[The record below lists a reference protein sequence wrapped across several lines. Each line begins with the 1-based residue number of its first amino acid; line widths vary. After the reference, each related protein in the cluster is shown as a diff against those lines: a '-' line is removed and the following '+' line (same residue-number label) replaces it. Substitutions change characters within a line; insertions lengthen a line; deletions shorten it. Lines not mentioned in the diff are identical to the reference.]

1 MIVALYYS
9 MKSELIAVP
18 VFQNRIS
25 PLMDVSN
32 RYMIYETEDGEIKQ
46 KIDISLNAEGEPQR
60 VEKLKDIG
68 VNTIICGAVSGYVAH
83 IVGEKGM
90 RLLPMIYGPI
100 DEVID
105 RYLDNSLASYCPKPE
120 GCEHRKGTG
129 RAGCSRRAIKRKKDM
144 DGNEEE
150 ML

>member
-1 MIVALYYS
+1 

-32 RYMIYETEDGEIKQ
+32 RYIIYETEGGEIKQ

-83 IVGEKGM
+83 IIGEKGM

-105 RYLDNSLASYCPKPE
+105 RYLDNSLSSYCPKPE
-120 GCEHRKGTG
+120 GCVHRK
-129 RAGCSRRAIKRKKDM
+129 RKSRKGCARRAIRERNDM
-144 DGNEEE
+144 DGNKEQ
-150 ML
+150 MR

>member
-1 MIVALYYS
+1 
-9 MKSELIAVP
+9 MKNELIAVP
-18 VFQNRIS
+18 VFQDRVS

-32 RYMIYETEDGEIKQ
+32 RYVIYETTDGEIRQ
-46 KIDISLNAEGEPQR
+46 KIDINLNADAEPQR

-68 VNTIICGAVSGYVAH
+68 VDTIICGAISGYVAH

-105 RYLDNSLASYCPKPE
+105 SYLHNTLSTYCPGPPD
-120 GCEHRKGTG
+120 C
-129 RAGCSRRAIKRKKDM
+129 AGRKKNGRM
-144 DGNEEE
+144 RCAGGNGPKRACRRKKKEN
-150 ML
+150 LS

>member
-1 MIVALYYS
+1 
-9 MKSELIAVP
+9 MKSELLAVP

-46 KIDISLNAEGEPQR
+46 KIDISLNTEGQPQR

-68 VNTIICGAVSGYVAH
+68 VNTIICGAVSGYMAH

-105 RYLDNSLASYCPKPE
+105 RYLENSLASYCPKPV
-120 GCEHRKGTG
+120 GCVHRKGK
-129 RAGCSRRAIKRKKDM
+129 RRSGCSRKAVREKNEM
-144 DGNEEE
+144 DGNKEE

>member
-1 MIVALYYS
+1 
-9 MKSELIAVP
+9 MKIEMIAVP
-18 VFQNRIS
+18 VFQDRIS

-46 KIDISLNAEGEPQR
+46 KIDINLNADAEPQR

-68 VNTIICGAVSGYVAH
+68 VDTIICGAISGYVAG

-105 RYLDNSLASYCPKPE
+105 SYLHNTLGSYCPGPTD
-120 GCEHRKGTG
+120 CAG
-129 RAGCSRRAIKRKKDM
+129 RKRKSRGPCP
-144 DGNEEE
+144 DGNGMKRGCRRKEKET
-150 ML
+150 LT